1 MRVKEKEGQL
11 SVILEKEEEVIASL
25 EELARNRD
33 FSGFFLG
40 VGAVSNPEVGYFE
53 REKGEFIQRRLN
65 GDFEVLSLLGNIG
78 SRQGEIVV
86 HGHIILGDDKYNTKG
101 GHLVKAT
108 VSVTLELSLFRS
120 SKLIREKDAATGLH
134 LIKKFS

>member
-1 MRVKEKEGQL
+1 MHVKEMERQL
-11 SVILEKEEEVIASL
+11 SVILEKGEEIISSL

-40 VGAVSNPEVGYFE
+40 IGAVSDPEVGYFK

-65 GDFEVLSLLGNIG
+65 GEFEVLSLLGNIG
-78 SRQGEIVV
+78 SRQGEVVV
-86 HGHIILGDDKYNTKG
+86 HGHIILGDDEYNTKG

-120 SKLIREKDAATGLH
+120 SKLIREKDEITGLH